1 MSGCRAFSWRLIDN
15 FSVSIH
21 RLIPLCST
29 FAQSV
34 CRCRQKLPPF
44 CIIGYAYVV
53 CSEIRCCFRFF
64 KFIGANT
71 DCNQCA
77 NDHSRN
83 KKGKN
88 QPKVIHCNTSAINRF
103 YGRTSLFTV
112 SVSATNPET
121 VFKSAFPFR
130 KSAAVF
136 WPHGYYSIF
145 LGYLQYL
152 FPYCCPLK

>member
-1 MSGCRAFSWRLIDN
+1 MYCKE
-15 FSVSIH
+15 VS
-21 RLIPLCST
+21 LLWMMKDLVEKVN
-29 FAQSV
+29 A
-34 CRCRQKLPPF
+34 
-44 CIIGYAYVV
+44 
-53 CSEIRCCFRFF
+53 FF

-83 KKGKN
+83 KKGKK

-112 SVSATNPET
+112 SVSATNSGT

-136 WPHGYYSIF
+136 
-145 LGYLQYL
+145 
-152 FPYCCPLK
+152 

>member
-1 MSGCRAFSWRLIDN
+1 MYRGRFCIHCTSSNSTSSNILINVHVRLPSFFLKAHRQLLRVDSPSDSFVQHVRAKCMSVPAE
-15 FSVSIH
+15 
-21 RLIPLCST
+21 
-29 FAQSV
+29 A
-34 CRCRQKLPPF
+34 PPF

-83 KKGKN
+83 KKGKK

-112 SVSATNPET
+112 SVSATNSGT

-136 WPHGYYSIF
+136 
-145 LGYLQYL
+145 
-152 FPYCCPLK
+152 